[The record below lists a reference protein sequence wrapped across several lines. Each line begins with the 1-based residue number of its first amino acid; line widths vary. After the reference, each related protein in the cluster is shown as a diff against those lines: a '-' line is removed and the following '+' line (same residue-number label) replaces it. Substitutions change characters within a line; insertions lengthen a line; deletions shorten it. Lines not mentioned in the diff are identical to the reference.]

1 MFVKGPG
8 KFCGFCVKSLGGI
21 WGWLLGGWGHGG
33 VAKGISGPGV
43 VGVFGLCEGRVKD
56 GAFFEGDGGARSEPE
71 ARYGFSNSIYEAR
84 AGARGQGLCQGW
96 DADGERGRY
105 GDADADGE
113 RGARRACQGLFFL
126 LLHSGDWDFAAITEF
141 QSQLF
146 DT

>member
-1 MFVKGPG
+1 MGA
-8 KFCGFCVKSLGGI
+8 GFLGSCGGI
-21 WGWLLGGWGHGG
+21 WVVRRACRGWG
-33 VAKGISGPGV
+33 
-43 VGVFGLCEGRVKD
+43 
-56 GAFFEGDGGARSEPE
+56 FFEGDGGARSEPE

-126 LLHSGDWDFAAITEF
+126 LLHYDDWDFAAITEF
-141 QSQLF
+141 QYQLF